1 MKIHLP
7 SYFKNSITHQN
18 HYHRSYSEILPRH
31 QSLNKVITTG
41 ALLLCLVSLLE
52 AVHIKVFLQGGQ
64 SNALGRAATSG
75 LPTKPINLKQPQPD
89 ILFYY
94 GSTLT
99 TLRPGSGKKT
109 SEFGP
114 EVTFGRTV
122 ADAYPHSKF
131 ALIKYA
137 AGGTNL
143 HKQWAPPSGSQYLAF
158 RNTVTTGLAALH
170 AAGHTTEIVG
180 MLWHQGESDALNNQ
194 HPAYQK
200 NLTAFIADM
209 RSHYGANLPFIVCEI
224 RWDERR
230 NGTKFKVIS
239 DAQIA
244 VAAADPNTVFAPAND
259 LTFKDRFHFD
269 AAGQKKLGER
279 IGAGYIALFN
289 NDGDTVSPTLSRS
302 NIIDDKDTKPVTTK
316 QSILYTITFSEDI
329 NEATLSAT
337 DFSNAGTAAVN
348 IDEVNEI
355 SPGVFIISVTPTSVG
370 TIQLQV
376 LSNAVIHDNA
386 SNALDT
392 SLSIIDD
399 TTINVVNTLQD
410 K

>member
-1 MKIHLP
+1 
-7 SYFKNSITHQN
+7 
-18 HYHRSYSEILPRH
+18 
-31 QSLNKVITTG
+31 
-41 ALLLCLVSLLE
+41 
-52 AVHIKVFLQGGQ
+52 
-64 SNALGRAATSG
+64 
-75 LPTKPINLKQPQPD
+75 
-89 ILFYY
+89 
-94 GSTLT
+94 
-99 TLRPGSGKKT
+99 
-109 SEFGP
+109 
-114 EVTFGRTV
+114 
-122 ADAYPHSKF
+122 
-131 ALIKYA
+131 
-137 AGGTNL
+137 
-143 HKQWAPPSGSQYLAF
+143 
-158 RNTVTTGLAALH
+158 
-170 AAGHTTEIVG
+170 

-200 NLTAFIADM
+200 NLTAFIADI
-209 RSHYGANLPFIVCEI
+209 RSHYGANLPFMVCEI

-289 NDGDTVSPTLSRS
+289 NEGDTVPPTLSRI

-355 SPGVFIISVTPTSVG
+355 SPGVFIISVTPTSAG
-370 TIQLQV
+370 TIKLQV

-399 TTINVVNTLQD
+399 TTINVVNTLKD
-410 K
+410 E